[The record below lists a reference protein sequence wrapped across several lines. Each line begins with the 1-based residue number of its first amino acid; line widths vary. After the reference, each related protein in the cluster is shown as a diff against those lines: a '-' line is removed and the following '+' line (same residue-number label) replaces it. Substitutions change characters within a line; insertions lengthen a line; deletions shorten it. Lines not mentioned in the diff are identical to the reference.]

1 MASAALS
8 SASSMTQDLSKT
20 LNPEGKDVTQI
31 IIEEHRLVDSLAER
45 YAVETDPK
53 QKQGIA
59 HNIIKLLSIH
69 SACEEASIYPFMRR
83 HLPNGEKLVQHA
95 IEEHLSIKNDLYRL
109 DQMKLGDA
117 GYDETLMKC
126 IKDTQHHVEEEEGD
140 LLPTLKAKSS
150 ADELEQM
157 RTEFLRAKM
166 IAPSRPH
173 PSAPTDAPQNKIV
186 NAATMPIDAMRDA
199 GRFSS

>member
-20 LNPEGKDVTQI
+20 LNPEGKDIVQI
-31 IIEEHRLVDSLAER
+31 IVEEHRLVDALAER
-45 YAVETDPK
+45 YQVETDPK

-59 HNIIKLLSIH
+59 YNIIKLLSIH

-83 HLPNGEKLVQHA
+83 NLPGGEALVEHA
-95 IEEHLSIKNDLYRL
+95 IKEHLDIKNDLYKL
-109 DQMKLGDA
+109 DQMSLGDA
-117 GYDETLMKC
+117 GYDETLRKVVA
-126 IKDTQHHVEEEEGD
+126 DTQHHVKEEETD
-140 LLPTLKAKSS
+140 LLPTLKSKSS

-173 PSAPTDAPQNKIV
+173 PSAPTDAPQNKVV